1 MKANVLAYGELWT
14 GTHAALIC
22 AAARR
27 LGYSATVF
35 DFYQSRLFAGSSK
48 FLARAARRIFKPL
61 NSKLI
66 NQGFCDAI
74 EAVKPTTIIV
84 SKGVDLYPETLSFAK
99 ALGIKL
105 INWSPDDYLNHA
117 NSSAHLINSLSLYD
131 LLVSARPHR
140 FDIYR
145 QHGARALLYIDWYYI
160 PEIHYPR
167 ATPKDIRLGFIG
179 SWSRDRESAILQ
191 IKTPCTIHGW
201 GWDRSSA
208 QFRKRHI
215 VVNKVLNH
223 DEYPF
228 VLSRTMNNLNFF
240 TKENYDRSNQRLF
253 EVPACGS
260 ALVSEYS
267 EVVEAVYGR
276 EKACIT
282 FKAPGEIDSLLK
294 SNHESEAMAL
304 RGRCIVESGP
314 YNFTARFASL
324 VPYIV

>member
-1 MKANVLAYGELWT
+1 MKASVLAYGELWT

-22 AAARR
+22 AAARK
-27 LGYSATVF
+27 LGYSASTF
-35 DFYQSRLFAGSSK
+35 DFYKSRLFAGSSSS
-48 FLARAARRIFKPL
+48 LARAARRVLRLL

-66 NQGFCDAI
+66 NRGFRDAI

-99 ALGIKL
+99 ALGIKI
-105 INWSPDDYLNHA
+105 INWSPDDYLNDA
-117 NSSAHLINSLSLYD
+117 NSSAHLVNSLPLYD

-140 FDIYR
+140 FEIYR
-145 QHGARALLYIDWYYI
+145 QHGAQALLYIDWYYI

-179 SWSRDRESAILQ
+179 SWSWDRESAILQ
-191 IKTPCTIHGW
+191 IKAPCTIHGG

-208 QFRKRHI
+208 QFRRRHI

-223 DEYPF
+223 DEYPS
-228 VLSRTMNNLNFF
+228 VLSRTMYNLNFF

-260 ALVSEYS
+260 VLVSEHS

-294 SNHESEAMAL
+294 SSPEPEAMAI
-304 RGRCIVESGP
+304 RGRRIVDSGP